1 MADEQAEAEVDTAGQ
16 ETEQQ
21 TSEETSNGSEA
32 EQTQETE
39 NTEATNDDDKG
50 DLRVPLREER
60 QRRQELEQRL
70 NDPNFVYERARELGL
85 TAEEAQAEAQQ
96 ATQPQGLSPQQ
107 VDARYE
113 FMRSKEKSVDKYPQL
128 AKDEEDQIAVTALAN
143 AKGISL
149 LKAADS
155 YYSKMGKVKQEAKVE
170 GMAQAKTEISAKEQA
185 QTVSS
190 GSTTSSAD
198 SVEMEQLIKD
208 SKSLNSG
215 VSDKAMIE
223 ILKRKNSGK
232 I

>member
-1 MADEQAEAEVDTAGQ
+1 MADELANAEVDTAA
-16 ETEQQ
+16 EEIPEQQ

-39 NTEATNDDDKG
+39 NTEESTGDDKG

-70 NDPNFVYERARELGL
+70 NDPNFVYERARALGL

-96 ATQPQGLSPQQ
+96 AQTTQPDMAVL
-107 VDARYE
+107 DARYE

-232 I
+232 T